1 MKFLR
6 SRSMLLAS
14 LNLIIIAV
22 LLYYFYSN
30 ADYFLELLHLSATN
44 IILIL
49 LLSSI
54 FPFINGL
61 INVYMFR
68 SLNASPNLS
77 LQDSFYLAAAST
89 LANELP
95 ISGGIITKG
104 FYLKRFY
111 SIAYSKYFSAT
122 LALFFCTVAING
134 FIGLMILLY
143 WIFLKKLSIS
153 TPLISSFTIM
163 TGCFLIF
170 LLPLEHIKV
179 PDRLQRWIS
188 QVLEGWFLMS
198 RDFTLLLRLLGLQTI
213 LFLLLAIR
221 YWLAFMMLSQN
232 VTITQAIL
240 FSSAT
245 VLTQLVSIAPGGW
258 GVREVIVGAI
268 SSSLGFDMS
277 VSMAAVGLDRLIST
291 AFNILLG
298 WYSIIML
305 GKRMSAPQ
313 ERAA

>member
-6 SRSMLLAS
+6 SRSVLLAG
-14 LNLIIIAV
+14 LNLIIIGV

-30 ADYFLELLHLSATN
+30 ADYFLELLHLSVTN

-68 SLNASPNLS
+68 SLKASPSLG

-104 FYLKRFY
+104 VYLKRFY
-111 SIAYSKYFSAT
+111 NVTYSKYFSAT

-134 FIGLMILLY
+134 FIGLVILLY
-143 WIFLKKLSIS
+143 WIFLKKLTIS
-153 TPLISSFTIM
+153 LPLISSFTIM
-163 TGCFLIF
+163 TGCSLIF
-170 LLPLEHIKV
+170 LLPLEHIKA
-179 PDRLQRWIS
+179 PDKLQKWIS
-188 QVLEGWFLMS
+188 QILEGWFLIS
-198 RDFTLLLRLLGLQTI
+198 RNFVLLLRLLGLQTI
-213 LFLLLAIR
+213 LFLLLAVR

-232 VTITQAIL
+232 VTISQAVL

-258 GVREVIVGAI
+258 GVREIIVGAI
-268 SSSLGFDMS
+268 SSSLGFDIG
-277 VSMAAVGLDRLIST
+277 VSIAAVGLDRLIST
-291 AFNILLG
+291 AFNIFLG
-298 WYSIIML
+298 WYSMLML
-305 GKRMSAPQ
+305 GKRISAHQ
-313 ERAA
+313 ERAV